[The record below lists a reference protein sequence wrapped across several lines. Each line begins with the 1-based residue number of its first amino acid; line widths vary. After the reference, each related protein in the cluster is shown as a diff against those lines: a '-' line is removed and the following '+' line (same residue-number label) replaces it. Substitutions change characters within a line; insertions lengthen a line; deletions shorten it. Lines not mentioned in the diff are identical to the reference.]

1 MAVTVD
7 MLAKKIKLEP
17 VYTRPELL
25 DKEIT
30 TSDIS
35 RPGLELIPSVTA
47 SFLRLM

>member
-35 RPGLELIPSVTA
+35 RPGLELA
-47 SFLRLM
+47 G